1 MKLKSLIILVTLV
14 ICQWQVNAQSGTPT
28 TAIDGK
34 YNLMTAERS
43 PRGGTTNE
51 MLMQYAERNGQQM
64 LVVAACEQ
72 GCTPMVYTFQ
82 PEPSAKLGMPVFFN
96 SFGYYMLAYDEDSF
110 ISVIPDAA
118 LGKAKWNAFR
128 YSNFY
133 SKDASKVSGMNAEKI
148 ATFAIAQ
155 SEKVML

>member
-1 MKLKSLIILVTLV
+1 MKLKSLVAAVVLM
-14 ICQWQVNAQSGTPT
+14 ICQLTVLGQSGTPT

-43 PRGGTTNE
+43 PKGGTTNE
-51 MLMQYAERNGQQM
+51 MLVQYAERNGQQM

-72 GCTPMVYTFQ
+72 GCTPMVYTYQ
-82 PEPSAKLGMPVFFN
+82 PEHSAKLGKTVFFN
-96 SFGYYMLAYDEDSF
+96 SFGYYMLAYDDNSF
-110 ISVIPDAA
+110 VLVIPEAA

-133 SKDASKVSGMNAEKI
+133 SKDASKVSDMNSEKI
-148 ATFAIAQ
+148 ASFAIAQ
-155 SEKVML
+155 SEKAVQ